1 MFSNQRFIHSKED
14 VPKAFEQIVINKS
27 KPKIVSNCT
36 KFQIGSIPGHQ
47 AAEHLFTIKSIISY
61 HAYKDVPLIFEAFDI
76 MKYFDSESLKDAM
89 NSLYNCGVRG
99 KLYNLIYEL
108 NKSNTIRI
116 KTSVGVTE
124 PFDVGPTVAQ
134 GSIGGGL
141 ISSCN
146 LDYTMNKFFAN
157 SSNEVYYHDL
167 RLQPLI
173 YQDDL
178 GRFSTSIQAAQDGA
192 SKIESCMETKIL
204 NLHSDKSCFLVFGT
218 QKQKQKIQEELAV
231 TPIKLYGKE
240 MKQKQ
245 KEKYL
250 GDFLHV
256 DGNGASVTA
265 TVNDRAGRIVTGMYD
280 IRHVIENCRSN
291 QLGSLKA
298 GIHMWETAYIPSL
311 LNNCKTWVELPVAT
325 LNKLEDLQNQFYRII
340 LNCPRSTPKPAL
352 IWELG
357 GGKLNGE
364 LYRKN

>member
-1 MFSNQRFIHSKED
+1 
-14 VPKAFEQIVINKS
+14 
-27 KPKIVSNCT
+27 
-36 KFQIGSIPGHQ
+36 
-47 AAEHLFTIKSIISY
+47 
-61 HAYKDVPLIFEAFDI
+61 
-76 MKYFDSESLKDAM
+76 
-89 NSLYNCGVRG
+89 
-99 KLYNLIYEL
+99 
-108 NKSNTIRI
+108 
-116 KTSVGVTE
+116 
-124 PFDVGPTVAQ
+124 
-134 GSIGGGL
+134 
-141 ISSCN
+141 
-146 LDYTMNKFFAN
+146 
-157 SSNEVYYHDL
+157 
-167 RLQPLI
+167 
-173 YQDDL
+173 
-178 GRFSTSIQAAQDGA
+178 
-192 SKIESCMETKIL
+192 METKIL

-231 TPIKLYGKE
+231 TPIKLYGKD

-256 DGNGASVTA
+256 NGNGASVTA

-357 GGKLNGE
+357 GRKIKWRIIQEKLVFMNHILQLDPSSLAKQVQEIQEKENLPGLTQECKEYIVMLELPNLFEENISKAGWKTMVKSAIRKENEREVLEAMNGYKKLKERPIVRESLGMKDYVEKLSLYEARIIFKHKSSMSRYVKMNYKGDKKYKQEGWKCDDCLQLDTEDHLLSCIGYEE
-364 LYRKN
+364 LRKNLNLEINKDLAAYLHKIYMK